1 MRNRIATLVLCL
13 TFLVAGTAS
22 KVACSAERPNVL
34 FIAID
39 DLNDWVGCLH
49 AHPNAKTPNIDALAR
64 RGTLF
69 TNAHCQAP
77 ICGPSRASLLSG
89 KYPHSTGAYQQP
101 GKSGLQKDSVNFK
114 GHLLPEYF
122 SQHGYGTYGG
132 GKITHGYP
140 MQDAFQEYGGGFG
153 GSGPKPGDKTVRFN
167 YSPDLTIPFTGTQT
181 DWAAFPDVDSKMPD
195 YKAASWA
202 EGVLWQKHEKPFF
215 LAVGFVRPHV
225 PFYVPQKWFDLF
237 PLDEVVLP
245 EIAAED
251 FDDIPEMSQQLHE
264 LPRYPQLDWLQ
275 ENDNEQLRKCVQA
288 YLACTAFV
296 DHQVGRVLTA
306 LEESSAADNTVIVL
320 FSDHGYHLGEKHRVS
335 KHSLWEES
343 ARVPM
348 IIVRPGE
355 DRSSQSKPS
364 ACAKPVGLIDLY
376 PTLLELCDL
385 PARDANEGSS
395 LARLLDDPDADWR
408 FSTITTYGR
417 ANHSIRSERY
427 RFTRYEDGSE
437 ELYDHQDD
445 PHGFTNLASSAEHQ
459 QIVWQHRAELPA
471 NDAHYHAST
480 NTGPVN
486 AWFEEAF
493 VRNRVKQ
500 NSTELPSLFD
510 GKTLDNWMTLD
521 GKPVTK
527 GWEVLDGAIHLN
539 KEKARSG
546 HIVTRDE
553 YGDFDLSFEWKIAE
567 RGNSGLKYRVRQYGK
582 KTLGLEYQIL
592 DDPKFQNGQPSGKG
606 STGSLYALYEPNEKK
621 ALKPAGEF
629 NFTRIVVHGNY
640 LAHWLNGELIASTV
654 VGDEE
659 WDKRVADSKFSS
671 ADGFTRN
678 RFGRIMLTD
687 HGAEVWYRSIS
698 ISPIIITKVSPEE
711 E

>member
-1 MRNRIATLVLCL
+1 MQSRITTLLLFL
-13 TFLVAGTAS
+13 TFPFVDPAGGIAR
-22 KVACSAERPNVL
+22 AAERPNVL

-39 DLNDWVGCLH
+39 DLNDWVGCLK

-89 KYPHSTGAYQQP
+89 KYPHSTGVYQQP
-101 GKSGLQKDSVNFK
+101 AKPGLQSDSKHFK

-122 SQHGYGTYGG
+122 AKRGYRTFGG

-140 MQDAFQEYGGGFG
+140 MKDAFQEYGGGFG

-181 DWAAFPDVDSKMPD
+181 DWAAFPDVDRKMPD
-195 YKAASWA
+195 HKVASWA
-202 EGVLWQKHEKPFF
+202 KEVLKRKHDDPFF

-237 PLDEVVLP
+237 PIDEILLP
-245 EIAAED
+245 EIPA
-251 FDDIPEMSQQLHE
+251 DDLDDVPEVGRMLHE
-264 LPRYPQLDWLQ
+264 LPRYPQLDWLR
-275 ENDNEQLRKCVQA
+275 ENDDEQLRKCVQA
-288 YLACTAFV
+288 YLACIAFV

-306 LEESSAADNTVIVL
+306 LEKSPAADNTVIVL

-348 IIVRPGE
+348 IIVRRGQE
-355 DRSSQSKPS
+355 KASNDKPIE
-364 ACAKPVGLIDLY
+364 CKQPVGLIDLY
-376 PTLLELCDL
+376 PTLLDLCDL
-385 PARDANEGSS
+385 PARDANEGDS
-395 LARLLDDPDADWR
+395 LVPLLDDPDSDWR

-417 ANHSIRSERY
+417 ANHSIRSEQY

-437 ELYDHQDD
+437 ELYDHESD
-445 PHGFTNLASSAEHQ
+445 PHGFTNLAASQDHHE
-459 QIVWQHRAELPA
+459 IVREHRAELPRH
-471 NDAHYHAST
+471 DEHYHPST
-480 NTGPVN
+480 STAPVN
-486 AWFEEAF
+486 AWLKESF
-493 VRNRVKQ
+493 VRNRVRQ
-500 NSTELPSLFD
+500 NPDELPAVFD
-510 GKTLDNWMTLD
+510 GKSLDNWMTLD
-521 GKPVTK
+521 GKPVTA

-539 KEKARSG
+539 KEKKRSG
-546 HIVTRDE
+546 HIATRQE

-582 KTLGLEYQIL
+582 KTLGIEYQIF
-592 DDPKFQNGQPSGKG
+592 DDPTFENGQPSGKG
-606 STGSLYALYEPNEKK
+606 STGSIYALYEPNEKK

-629 NFTRIVVHGNY
+629 NSSRIIVHGNY
-640 LAHWLNGELIASTV
+640 LEHWLNGELIASAN

-659 WDKRVADSKFSS
+659 WDKRVSDSKFSN
-671 ADGFTRN
+671 ADGFSRN

-687 HGAEVWYRSIS
+687 HGAEVWYRNIV
-698 ISPIIITKVSPEE
+698 IKPVSDHHVNE
-711 E
+711 